1 MAEEI
6 CMTLTERDLT
16 GYETKHTGAVFYRV
30 PDPGYLR
37 ITGADRIDFI
47 QRQTTNDARLL
58 KPDRSQRTV
67 LTTPTARMIDVWRL
81 VMAQD
86 AVDVITL
93 PGRGLTTA
101 NYLKTRIFFMD
112 KVTVTD
118 ASAEVAL
125 FEVFGAET
133 AHVASGIELPG
144 DDRVI
149 TATVGGVEIRVIGA
163 PEIDGWLLVVPA
175 GYAGEMAEWLAQAGA
190 VALAPAA
197 YDLLRIEA
205 GRPAVGHELT
215 EDYTPLEANLDA
227 AISDSKGCYTG
238 QEVIARQITYDKVTR
253 RLVGLRLSE
262 IVILGATVSADGR
275 SAGTVTSA
283 AESPRFGP
291 IALAVIKRPFFEP
304 GTAVTVGEGENAVHG
319 EVVVLPFG

>member
-1 MAEEI
+1 
-6 CMTLTERDLT
+6 MTLT
-16 GYETKHTGAVFYRV
+16 GYDTIQTGAVFYRV

-58 KPDRSQRTV
+58 KPERSQRTV

-86 AVDVITL
+86 AVNVIAL
-93 PGRGLTTA
+93 PGRGQATA

-112 KVTVTD
+112 KVTVTN

-125 FEVFGAET
+125 FEVFGAAT
-133 AHVASGIELPG
+133 ADVVSGIGLPG
-144 DDRVI
+144 AETVA
-149 TATVGGVEIRVIGA
+149 TATVNGADVCVIGA
-163 PEIDGWLLVVPA
+163 PEVGGWLLVVPA
-175 GYAGEMAEWLAQAGA
+175 DYANAMAEWLVRAGA
-190 VALAPAA
+190 VALAPAV

-205 GRPAVGHELT
+205 GRPAAGRELT

-227 AISDSKGCYTG
+227 AISDVKGCYTG
-238 QEVIARQITYDKVTR
+238 QEVLARQITYDKVTR
-253 RLVGLRLSE
+253 RLVGLRLAES
-262 IVILGATVSADGR
+262 VMTGVTVFADGR
-275 SAGTVTSA
+275 SAGTVTSV

-291 IALAVIKRPFFEP
+291 IALAVVKRPFFEP
-304 GTAVTVGEGENAVHG
+304 GTAVTVGEGENAASG
-319 EVVVLPFG
+319 EVMALPFG